1 MNHMTRREMM
11 AEVSRLVVLVGA
23 GRVSSIVSSEW
34 DIENR
39 LMNLTPG
46 SQIDLSLTLPHDVL
60 RGGVFSVDP
69 AGAELPHDL
78 SLSEAG
84 LLEVAA
90 QADCAVS
97 GVVFVYTEPVSVLA
111 WQE

>member
-1 MNHMTRREMM
+1 MNNMTRREMM
-11 AEVSRLVVLVGA
+11 TKVSSFVVLVGA
-23 GRVSSIVSSEW
+23 GRVSSIFNSEW
-34 DIENR
+34 DIEKR

-69 AGAELPHDL
+69 AGAALPHGL
-78 SLSEAG
+78 SLSDAG
-84 LLEVAA
+84 LLEIAA
-90 QADCAVS
+90 KVDCGVS

>member
-1 MNHMTRREMM
+1 MNNITRREMM
-11 AEVSRLVVLVGA
+11 TKVTSFVVLLGA
-23 GRVSSIVSSEW
+23 GRVSSIFSSEW
-34 DIENR
+34 DIDNR

-69 AGAELPHDL
+69 AGAALPHGL

-84 LLEVAA
+84 LLEVAEK
-90 QADCAVS
+90 ADCAAS